1 MDSCTNFRSHRLYKS
16 KDIKMTVGDL
26 LEKLKNTDP
35 NKEVLMHC
43 KTRKKRGEIEIQDI
57 DTDGDKII
65 LLDYTTSQVVDLKQ
79 ILKGQ

>member
-1 MDSCTNFRSHRLYKS
+1 
-16 KDIKMTVGDL
+16 MTVGDL